1 MENNIFS
8 GSGDEEVNI
17 WGGGGII
24 IPIILPMKEQNPNS
38 IAKNI
43 KIQTGGKKERKKYIF

>member
-38 IAKNI
+38 IDKNI